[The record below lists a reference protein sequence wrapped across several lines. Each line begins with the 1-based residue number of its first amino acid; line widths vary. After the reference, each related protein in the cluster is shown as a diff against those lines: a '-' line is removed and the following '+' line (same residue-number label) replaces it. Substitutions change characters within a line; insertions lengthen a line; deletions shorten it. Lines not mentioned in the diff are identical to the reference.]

1 MKYFLKADWE
11 DNYKEVTKEQ
21 YIKAER
27 NAGFHSKSGD
37 GIATASFT
45 GCGISGK
52 TSKTN
57 DFLANRFPRP
67 TRERVKKL

>member
-27 NAGFHSKSGD
+27 DAGFHSKSGD

-45 GCGISGK
+45 GCVISGK
-52 TSKTN
+52 TSKTDN
-57 DFLANRFPRP
+57 FLRGEFPRLM
-67 TRERVKKL
+67 RKKS